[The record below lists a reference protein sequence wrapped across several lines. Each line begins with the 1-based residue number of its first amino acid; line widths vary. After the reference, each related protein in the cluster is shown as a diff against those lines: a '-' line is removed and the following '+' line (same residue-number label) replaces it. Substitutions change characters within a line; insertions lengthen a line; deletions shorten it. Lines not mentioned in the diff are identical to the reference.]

1 MINKSIKFQFG
12 VMGALFMVLA
22 VALIAQMFYVYK
34 QQIRQLLQLSQT
46 HEVVSSFL
54 KLEEEEQRI
63 LLAIRIQIANQGQ
76 SAVLAQIDQLDTEI
90 VKWFSKIELWKEKMK
105 SFAIGNG
112 NTDLGD
118 SVFSQKFISNKKR
131 QANAYRRAVQC
142 CREKKYNEAQHIL
155 NIESHFQSVIQDSI
169 SLVDQKIEMNFQDNL
184 RQMRKIFLVLTIG
197 CLAILVLLVV
207 TGTGIYRSLLLSI
220 NKMDMAVKRIFS
232 GNFSSGVKIASP
244 IELAFLAN
252 SFNSMQNTMKLRDSK
267 IHEDAEDIKK
277 INEFL
282 EQKVISCNRTI
293 EQQEIALKR
302 KNEEIDMTLQMMA
315 DELASRLHEVSD
327 SKESLLNIHNRSG
340 LPAEVINGIENITS
354 GLKNLASMSRQ
365 LAELGSIGREAMHMQ
380 HLPMASVLRNIS
392 EHLRFHLGMAGARLL
407 IRDDIL
413 DCTGDGSMLEQAIIK
428 LVENAIKYRDPNR
441 ECVVKIESETDIL
454 FIRYKVIDNGIGI
467 PSEYQDKIFQA
478 FFRLN
483 RNDESGEG
491 LGLAIVHR
499 IVALHNGKIWVE
511 SVPGRGSTFII
522 ELPKQQTR

>member
-1 MINKSIKFQFG
+1 
-12 VMGALFMVLA
+12 MGALFMVLA

-169 SLVDQKIEMNFQDNL
+169 TLVDQKIEMNFQDNL

-220 NKMDMAVKRIFS
+220 NKMDMAVKRISS

-293 EQQEIALKR
+293 
-302 KNEEIDMTLQMMA
+302 
-315 DELASRLHEVSD
+315 
-327 SKESLLNIHNRSG
+327 
-340 LPAEVINGIENITS
+340 
-354 GLKNLASMSRQ
+354 
-365 LAELGSIGREAMHMQ
+365 
-380 HLPMASVLRNIS
+380 
-392 EHLRFHLGMAGARLL
+392 
-407 IRDDIL
+407 
-413 DCTGDGSMLEQAIIK
+413 
-428 LVENAIKYRDPNR
+428 
-441 ECVVKIESETDIL
+441 
-454 FIRYKVIDNGIGI
+454 
-467 PSEYQDKIFQA
+467 
-478 FFRLN
+478 
-483 RNDESGEG
+483 
-491 LGLAIVHR
+491 
-499 IVALHNGKIWVE
+499 
-511 SVPGRGSTFII
+511 
-522 ELPKQQTR
+522 